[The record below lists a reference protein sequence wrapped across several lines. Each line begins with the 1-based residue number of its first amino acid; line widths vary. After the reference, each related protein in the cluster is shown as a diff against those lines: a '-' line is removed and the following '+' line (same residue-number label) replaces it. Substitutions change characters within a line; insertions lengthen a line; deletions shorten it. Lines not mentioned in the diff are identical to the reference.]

1 MTTDVSDP
9 STPAPAGAKLNVFQR
24 IAGVLFSPAD
34 TFTDIVRKPD
44 VLAPMAI
51 LLLIGYALTF
61 VIMPLMDWDSIVATQ
76 TEQMRKQNP
85 NLTDADVERV
95 SKFTRTIGSFM
106 GYIGPI
112 LGVIGWVVIGGAI
125 FLVFRM
131 FGGDGTFKQGLS
143 ITVYSWVP
151 LTIFSIVM
159 GIVVFSQHAFDPTK
173 AATIVKSNPAFLVDM
188 KDHPVLYS
196 LLSQFDIFTLATI
209 ALLVI
214 GFSIMSRFSRV
225 KSAVIIVSM
234 WLAVILVKVGFAAL
248 GAARMKG

>member
-1 MTTDVSDP
+1 
-9 STPAPAGAKLNVFQR
+9 
-24 IAGVLFSPAD
+24 
-34 TFTDIVRKPD
+34 
-44 VLAPMAI
+44 
-51 LLLIGYALTF
+51 
-61 VIMPLMDWDSIVATQ
+61 
-76 TEQMRKQNP
+76 
-85 NLTDADVERV
+85 
-95 SKFTRTIGSFM
+95 
-106 GYIGPI
+106 
-112 LGVIGWVVIGGAI
+112 
-125 FLVFRM
+125 
-131 FGGDGTFKQGLS
+131 
-143 ITVYSWVP
+143 
-151 LTIFSIVM
+151 
-159 GIVVFSQHAFDPTK
+159 VFSQHAFDPTK